1 MDESVVAAMA
11 KWPNVPDCYGWLAL
25 DARGDWYMRDE
36 AAQAQGRKGSRLQH
50 DKLIAFIGRNY
61 MGDAQGQWYFQNGP
75 QRVYVELEDT
85 PWVWRLMPD
94 GRVCA
99 HTGEVVQITAAG
111 TDERG
116 RLYLVSPR
124 GWGLVHTADM
134 DSAATRLEAGEWDL
148 QTWSSQALAQ
158 MGGFVRS
165 PQALAEAKKSRSE
178 TG

>member
-1 MDESVVAAMA
+1 MDDLVYAAMA

-36 AAQAQGRKGSRLQH
+36 AAQARGHKGSRLQH

-61 MGDAQGQWYFQNGP
+61 MADAQGQWYFQNGP

-99 HTGEVVQITAAG
+99 HTGEAVKITQAG
-111 TDERG
+111 CDERG
-116 RLYLVSPR
+116 RLYLVSSR

-134 DSAATRLEAGEWDL
+134 LEAAQRVEAGEWDL
-148 QTWSSQALAQ
+148 QTWSSSALPNL
-158 MGGFVRS
+158 GGFVRS
-165 PQALAEAKKSRSE
+165 PQALSEAKKKPV
-178 TG
+178 

>member
-1 MDESVVAAMA
+1 MDDMVKAAMA

-36 AAQAQGRKGSRLQH
+36 AAQAQGNKGSRLQH

-61 MGDAQGQWYFQNGP
+61 MADTEGRWYFQNGP

-99 HTGEVVQITAAG
+99 HTGEQMHITAAG
-111 TDERG
+111 CDERG

-134 DSAATRLEAGEWDL
+134 DMAATRIERGEWTL
-148 QTWSSQALAQ
+148 ETWDSSELPRL
-158 MGGFVRS
+158 GGFVRS
-165 PQALAEAKKSRSE
+165 PQAWLMAKKSRSE